1 MSRLYTSASGRF
13 VVDLLSGIECRVT
26 DTRTGRSRDVTGTS
40 AGMALAHWLERN
52 CSDMPA
58 VRPAARDDLTN
69 HRRRRDHQRQGLRL
83 VGGTVAGKRS
93 GDSLIAQLADRR
105 FAKHRPWPTSPT
117 GGDAA

>member
-52 CSDMPA
+52 CSDVPA
-58 VRPAARDDLTN
+58 VRPAAREKQT
-69 HRRRRDHQRQGLRL
+69 
-83 VGGTVAGKRS
+83 
-93 GDSLIAQLADRR
+93 
-105 FAKHRPWPTSPT
+105 
-117 GGDAA
+117 